1 VSEPAAP
8 SPSPPAS
15 PALPAPGAETLLQ
28 ARDASIE
35 FGGLKALQRFN
46 LEIRQGDLKGLI
58 GPNGAGK
65 TTAFNVLT
73 GVYRPTSGDI
83 HVSGQRVNGKKPHQ
97 INRLGLARTFQ
108 NIRLFKALT
117 ALDNVR
123 VACLAEN
130 RPLFSAGWLAGL
142 RRAGGLY
149 QLAASTLD
157 NWNNYYD
164 WWRALLLTPG
174 FLREEREL
182 TRRADELLE
191 VMGLSHRRD
200 EEARNLP
207 YGEQRRLEIAR
218 ALGTQ
223 PRVLLLDEPAA
234 GMNTREKADLM
245 VLIRRLRE
253 QFSLGIL
260 VIEHD
265 MKLVMG
271 ICEQITVLD
280 HGETIAV
287 GTPEGVR
294 ANRKVI
300 EAYLGDSYLESHPEV
315 GAQGASP

>member
-1 VSEPAAP
+1 MSSA
-8 SPSPPAS
+8 PPAE
-15 PALPAPGAETLLQ
+15 ALL
-28 ARDASIE
+28 RVKDASIE

-46 LEIRQGDLKGLI
+46 LEIRLGDLKGLI

-73 GVYRPTSGDI
+73 GVYRPTSGE
-83 HVSGQRVNGKKPHQ
+83 VWVAGQKVNGKKPHQ
-97 INRLGLARTFQ
+97 INRLGMARTFQ

-123 VACLAEN
+123 VACLAES
-130 RPLFSAGWLAGL
+130 RPLFGAE
-142 RRAGGLY
+142 R
-149 QLAASTLD
+149 LAAMRRQGGASQLVAGALD
-157 NWNNYYD
+157 SWNNYHD
-164 WWRALLLTPG
+164 WWRALLLSPG
-174 FLREEREL
+174 FLREEQEL
-182 TRRADELLE
+182 TRRAEELLA
-191 VMGLSHRRD
+191 VMGLIHRRD

-218 ALGTQ
+218 ALGTR
-223 PRVLLLDEPAA
+223 PKVLLLDEPAA
-234 GMNTREKADLM
+234 GMNTREKGDLM

-253 QFSLGIL
+253 QFQLGIL

-287 GTPEGVR
+287 GTPEQVR

-300 EAYLGDSYLESHPEV
+300 EAYLGDSYLEAHPEV
-315 GAQGASP
+315 GHGQGAAR